1 MDTYSYIANADAA
14 AIETLYQAYQQNP
27 ESVDFGWR
35 KFFEGFDFSQQFPE
49 GAPVV
54 PGANGNGA
62 ANGAAAGA
70 TKAAPSPGPVPQP
83 DTYGV
88 LNTAASTNNAPGL
101 ASGEPASDK
110 ETAVRNLIHAFRSR
124 GHLRAKTN
132 PVRERKDR
140 KPRLD
145 LADFGLG
152 EADLDTA
159 FKNGEVLGLG
169 GQTKLR
175 DIVAAL
181 EKIYTGAIGF
191 EYMYIRD
198 PQVLDWFREK
208 VERDS
213 LAFNPGVEYKKRILK
228 KLNEAVVFENFL
240 HTKFLGQKRFSLEG
254 GETTIPALDAIIG
267 KGAELGVKEVM
278 IGMAHRGRLNVL
290 ANIMGKT
297 YEQIFSE
304 FEGTAVP
311 DLTMGDGDVKYHM
324 GYSSEVEA
332 SGGQKVNLKLAPNP
346 SHLEAVNP
354 VVEGFVRAK
363 IEHQYGGDYHQILP
377 ILIHGDAA
385 LAGQGIGYELTQMSQ
400 LEGYKTGGTIHFV
413 INNQVGFTTD
423 FEDARSS
430 IYSTDLAK
438 IIDAPVVHVNGDDP
452 EAVVFAVQLATE
464 YRQQFHADIF
474 IDMVCYRRHGHNESD
489 EPKFTQPTLYN
500 LISKHQ
506 NPREVYNATLV
517 QRGDVDAE
525 LANQMDREFRDTL
538 QARLDMV
545 KQQPLPYKYQALEN
559 EWRSL
564 HRSTPEDFEQ
574 SPETGISAEIVEKVA
589 KALTTIPEGFKPIK
603 QIDNLLKERRNMFFE
618 NYGSWVRMPEG
629 WMRDYVK
636 KYDGSRVLNWA
647 AGELLAYGSLL
658 SENHIVRVSGQDV
671 QRGTFSHRHA
681 VLHDAETSAP
691 YNSLNFMEGENEKLS
706 IYNSLLSEYAVLGF
720 EFGYGM
726 ANPTALV
733 VWEAQF
739 GDFANG
745 AQTMIDQFVVSSE
758 SKWQRMNGLVMQLP
772 HGYEGQGPEHSNA
785 RPERFLQLAAENNIV
800 VANITTPANFFHA
813 LRRQLTWS
821 FRKPLVVMSPKSMLR
836 HPLCVSPVED
846 FTSGRFREVLG
857 DDFAEAKKVKR
868 VLLCSGKVYYDL
880 LEEQRASDRRD
891 VAIVRLEQLH
901 PFPKKQLDAELAK
914 YGKAKIYWVQEE
926 PENMGYWNFM
936 LRYMRRELEDVIARK
951 PSASPATGY
960 NKIHV
965 KEQKELVARAFDK
978 PKEAVADNN
987 IEATAEIA
995 KKQD

>member
-1 MDTYSYIANADAA
+1 MDANSYIANAHGDYLDN
-14 AIETLYQAYQQNP
+14 LYQSYKADPQ
-27 ESVDFGWR
+27 SVDASWQ
-35 KFFEGFDFSQQFPE
+35 KFFEGFDFAQQYPE
-49 GAPVV
+49 G
-54 PGANGNGA
+54 GI
-62 ANGAAAGA
+62 
-70 TKAAPSPGPVPQP
+70 PQA
-83 DTYGV
+83 DGEGV
-88 LNTAASTNNAPGL
+88 LTTPASTNQAG
-101 ASGEPASDK
+101 AIRAVDTVAADK
-110 ETAVRNLIHAFRSR
+110 ETQVRNLIHAYRSR
-124 GHLRAKTN
+124 GHLVAKTN

-140 KPRLD
+140 KARLSI
-145 LADFGLG
+145 ADFGLSD
-152 EADLDTA
+152 ADLDTK

-169 GQTKLR
+169 SEATLR
-175 DIVAAL
+175 EIVAAL
-181 EKIYTGAIGF
+181 QKVYTRTIGF

-208 VERDS
+208 VEKDS
-213 LAFNPGVEYKKRILK
+213 LSFNPGVEYKKRILK

-254 GETTIPALDAIIG
+254 GETTIPALDAIIN
-267 KGAELGVKEVM
+267 KASELGVQEVM
-278 IGMAHRGRLNVL
+278 LGMAHRGRLNVL

-324 GYSSEVEA
+324 GYSSEVETE
-332 SGGQKVNLKLAPNP
+332 GGRKVNLKLAPNP

-385 LAGQGIGYELTQMSQ
+385 LAGQGIGYELTQMSL
-400 LEGYKTGGTIHFV
+400 LEGYRTGGTLHFV

-438 IIDAPVVHVNGDDP
+438 IIDAPVLHVNGDDP
-452 EAVVFAVQLATE
+452 EAVVFAVRLATE

-506 NPREVYNATLV
+506 NPREVYNAMLV
-517 QRGDVDAE
+517 QRGDVDAQ
-525 LANQMDREFRDTL
+525 LAQQMDKEFRDTL

-545 KQQPLPYKYQALEN
+545 KQKPLPYNYQPLEN

-564 HRSTPEDFEQ
+564 RRSKPEDFEK
-574 SPETGISAEIVEKVA
+574 SPETGISEEVVAKVG
-589 KALTTIPEGFKPIK
+589 KALTTLPEGFRPLK
-603 QIDNLLKERRNMFFE
+603 QIEKLMEERKKMFFE
-618 NYGSWVRMPEG
+618 TRM
-629 WMRDYVK
+629 
-636 KYDGSRVLNWA
+636 LNWA

-658 SENHIVRVSGQDV
+658 DEKHIVRVSGQDV

-691 YNSLNFMEGENEKLS
+691 YNSLNYIGEGQEKLS

-720 EFGYGM
+720 EFGYAM

-733 VWEAQF
+733 IWEAQF

-745 AQTMIDQFVVSSE
+745 AQTMIDQFIVSSE
-758 SKWQRMNGLVMQLP
+758 SKWQRMNGVVLQLP

-785 RPERFLQLAAENNIV
+785 RPERFLQLAAENNII
-800 VANITTPANFFHA
+800 VANMTTPANFFHA
-813 LRRQLTWS
+813 LRRQLTWE

-836 HPLCVSPVED
+836 HPLCVSPVEE
-846 FTSGRFREVLG
+846 FTSGHFREVLG
-857 DDFAEAKKVKR
+857 DVYADAKKVKR
-868 VLLCSGKVYYDL
+868 VLLCSGKVYFDL
-880 LEEQRASDRRD
+880 LDEQQQSGRTD

-914 YGKAKIYWVQEE
+914 YPKAKLYWVQEE
-926 PENMGYWNFM
+926 PENMGYWNYL
-936 LRYMRRELEDVIARK
+936 LRFMRRELEDVISRK

-960 NKIHV
+960 NKVHV
-965 KEQKELVARAFDK
+965 KEQKDIVARAFDK
-978 PKEAVADNN
+978 PKEAVADDN
-987 IEATAEIA
+987 IKATAEVA

>member
-1 MDTYSYIANADAA
+1 MDAYSYIANADAA

-49 GAPVV
+49 GASVL
-54 PGANGNGA
+54 PGTA
-62 ANGAAAGA
+62 ANGTPASNGTPAGA
-70 TKAAPSPGPVPQP
+70 PQAAPAPGPVPQP
-83 DTYGV
+83 DDYGV

-101 ASGEPASDK
+101 ASGEVASDK

-124 GHLRAKTN
+124 GHLRARTN

-145 LADFGLG
+145 LPDFGLN
-152 EADLDTA
+152 EADLDSV
-159 FKNGEVLGLG
+159 FRNGEGLGLG
-169 GQTKLR
+169 PQATLR

-181 EKIYTGAIGF
+181 EKIYTGSIGF

-198 PQVLDWFREK
+198 PQVLDWFRAK
-208 VERDS
+208 VEHDS

-354 VVEGFVRAK
+354 VVQGFVRAK
-363 IEHQYGGDYHQILP
+363 IEHQYADDYHQILP

-385 LAGQGIGYELTQMSQ
+385 LAGQGIGYELTQMSL

-430 IYSTDLAK
+430 IYCTDLAK

-506 NPREVYNATLV
+506 NPREVYNAMLV
-517 QRGDVDAE
+517 TRGDVDAE
-525 LANQMDREFRDTL
+525 LATQMDKEFRDTL
-538 QARLDMV
+538 QARLDLV
-545 KQQPLPYKYQALEN
+545 KQKPLPYKYQALEN

-564 HRSTPEDFEQ
+564 RRSTPEDFEQ
-574 SPETGISAEIVEKVA
+574 SPETGISAEVVEKVA

-603 QIDNLLKERRNMFFE
+603 QIDNLLKERRKMFYE
-618 NYGSWVRMPEG
+618 T
-629 WMRDYVK
+629 
-636 KYDGSRVLNWA
+636 RVLNWA

-658 SENHIVRVSGQDV
+658 TEKHIVRVSGQDC

-691 YNSLNFMEGENEKLS
+691 YNSLNNIEGENEKLR
-706 IYNSLLSEYAVLGF
+706 IFNSLLSEYAVLGF

-745 AQTMIDQFVVSSE
+745 AQTMIDQFLVSSE
-758 SKWQRMNGLVMQLP
+758 SKWQRMNGLVMLLP

-800 VANITTPANFFHA
+800 VANLTTPANFFHA

-836 HPLCVSPVED
+836 HPLCVSPVEE
-846 FTSGRFREVLG
+846 FTSGRFREVMG

-868 VLLCSGKVYYDL
+868 VLLCSGKVYFDL
-880 LEEQRASDRRD
+880 LDEQRTSDRKD

-914 YGKAKIYWVQEE
+914 YPKAKVYWVQEE

-936 LRYMRRELEDVIARK
+936 LRYMRRELEDVISRK

-960 NKIHV
+960 NKIHI
-965 KEQKELVARAFDK
+965 KEQKDLVARAFDK
-978 PKEAVADNN
+978 PKEAVADAN
-987 IEATAEIA
+987 ITATAEVA

>member
-1 MDTYSYIANADAA
+1 MDAYSYIANAHGDY
-14 AIETLYQAYQQNP
+14 IDQLYQAYKADP

-35 KFFEGFDFSQQFPE
+35 KFFEGFDFSQAYPE
-49 GAPVV
+49 DGAEQ
-54 PGANGNGA
+54 
-62 ANGAAAGA
+62 A
-70 TKAAPSPGPVPQP
+70 TGTGVLTKPASTIGSTAIAPSDSVS
-83 DTYGV
+83 
-88 LNTAASTNNAPGL
+88 A
-101 ASGEPASDK
+101 DK
-110 ETAVRNLIHAFRSR
+110 ETAVRNLIHAYRSR
-124 GHLRAKTN
+124 GHLVAKTN

-140 KPRLD
+140 HARLN
-145 LADFGLG
+145 LADFGLSD
-152 EADLDTA
+152 ADLDTT
-159 FKNGEVLGLG
+159 FKNGELLGLG
-169 GQTKLR
+169 SGAKLR
-175 DIVAAL
+175 DIIDAL
-181 EKIYTGAIGF
+181 QKIYTRTIGF

-198 PQVLDWFREK
+198 PQVLDWFRNK

-213 LAFNPGVEYKKRILK
+213 LSFNPGVEYKKRILS

-254 GETTIPALDAIIG
+254 GETTIPALDAIIQ
-267 KGAELGVKEVM
+267 KGAELGVEEVM

-324 GYSSEVEA
+324 GYSSEVDA
-332 SGGQKVNLKLAPNP
+332 AGGKKVNLKLAPNP

-363 IEHQYGGDYHQILP
+363 LDHQYGGDYKKMLP

-385 LAGQGIGYELTQMSQ
+385 VAGQGIGYEVTQMSQ
-400 LEGYKTGGTIHFV
+400 LEGYKTGGTLHFV

-430 IYSTDLAK
+430 IYCTDLAK
-438 IIDAPVVHVNGDDP
+438 IIDAPVLHVNGDDP

-489 EPKFTQPTLYN
+489 EPKFTQPALYN

-517 QRGDVDAE
+517 ERGDVDKE
-525 LANQMDREFRDTL
+525 LANQMDREFRDLL

-545 KQQPLPYKYQALEN
+545 KQQPLPYKYQPLEN

-564 HRSTPEDFEQ
+564 RRAKGEDFNQ
-574 SPETGISAEIVEKVA
+574 SPETGVSEEVVQKVA

-603 QIDNLLKERRNMFFE
+603 QIENLLKERNKMFFE
-618 NYGSWVRMPEG
+618 T
-629 WMRDYVK
+629 
-636 KYDGSRVLNWA
+636 RVLNWA
-647 AGELLAYGSLL
+647 AGEQLAYGSLL
-658 SENHIVRVSGQDV
+658 LENHIVRVSGQDV

-681 VLHDAETSAP
+681 VLHDAVTSAP
-691 YNSLNFMEGENEKLS
+691 YTPLNHIEEKQPEQLA

-720 EFGYGM
+720 EFGYAM

-733 VWEAQF
+733 IWEAQF

-745 AQTMIDQFVVSSE
+745 AQTMIDQFISSSE

-785 RPERFLQLAAENNIV
+785 RPERFLQLSAELNMV
-800 VANITTPANFFHA
+800 VANITTPANFFHL
-813 LRRQLTWS
+813 LRRQLVWQ
-821 FRKPLVVMSPKSMLR
+821 FRKPCVVMSPKSLLR
-836 HPLCVSPVED
+836 HPLCVSPVEE
-846 FTSGRFREVLG
+846 FTSGTFREVLG
-857 DDFAEAKKVKR
+857 DTYAEAKKVKR
-868 VLLCSGKVYYDL
+868 VLLCSGKIYFDL
-880 LEEQRASDRRD
+880 LEEQTKSERKD

-901 PFPKKQLDAELAK
+901 PFPQTQLQAELAK
-914 YGKAKIYWVQEE
+914 YPKAELIWVQEE
-926 PENMGYWNFM
+926 PENMGYWNYM
-936 LRYMRRELEDVIARK
+936 LRFMRRELADVVARK

-960 NKIHV
+960 NKVHV
-965 KEQKELVARAFDK
+965 QEQKQIVARAFEL
-978 PKEAVADNN
+978 PAAAVADKN
-987 IEATAEIA
+987 IKTTAEVA

>member
-1 MDTYSYIANADAA
+1 MDANSYIANAHGDYLDN
-14 AIETLYQAYQQNP
+14 LYQSYKADPQ
-27 ESVDFGWR
+27 SVDASWQ
-35 KFFEGFDFSQQFPE
+35 KFFEGFDFAQQYPE
-49 GAPVV
+49 DGM
-54 PGANGNGA
+54 
-62 ANGAAAGA
+62 
-70 TKAAPSPGPVPQP
+70 PQA
-83 DTYGV
+83 DGEGV
-88 LNTAASTNNAPGL
+88 LTTSASTNQAG
-101 ASGEPASDK
+101 AVRAVDTVAADK
-110 ETAVRNLIHAFRSR
+110 ETQVRNLIHAYRSR
-124 GHLRAKTN
+124 GHLVAKTN

-140 KPRLD
+140 KARLSI
-145 LADFGLG
+145 ADFGLSD
-152 EADLDTA
+152 ADLDTK

-169 GQTKLR
+169 SEATLR
-175 DIVAAL
+175 EIVAAL
-181 EKIYTGAIGF
+181 QKVYTRTIGF

-208 VERDS
+208 VEKDS
-213 LAFNPGVEYKKRILK
+213 LSFNPGVEYKKRILK

-254 GETTIPALDAIIG
+254 GETTIPALDAIIN
-267 KGAELGVKEVM
+267 KASELGVQEVM

-332 SGGQKVNLKLAPNP
+332 EGGQKVNLKLAPNP

-385 LAGQGIGYELTQMSQ
+385 LAGQGIGYELTQMSL
-400 LEGYKTGGTIHFV
+400 LEGYRTGGTLHFV

-438 IIDAPVVHVNGDDP
+438 IIDAPVLHVNGDDP
-452 EAVVFAVQLATE
+452 EAVVFAVRLATE

-506 NPREVYNATLV
+506 NPREVYNAMLV
-517 QRGDVDAE
+517 QRGDVDAQ
-525 LANQMDREFRDTL
+525 LAQQMDKEFRDTL

-545 KQQPLPYKYQALEN
+545 KQKPLPYNYQPLEN
-559 EWRSL
+559 EWRTL
-564 HRSTPEDFEQ
+564 RRSKPEDFEK
-574 SPETGISAEIVEKVA
+574 SPETGISEEVVA
-589 KALTTIPEGFKPIK
+589 KVGQALTTLPEGFRPLK
-603 QIDNLLKERRNMFFE
+603 QIEKLMEERKKMFFE
-618 NYGSWVRMPEG
+618 TRM
-629 WMRDYVK
+629 
-636 KYDGSRVLNWA
+636 LNWA

-658 SENHIVRVSGQDV
+658 DEKHIVRVSGQDV

-691 YNSLNFMEGENEKLS
+691 YNSLNYIGEGQEKLS

-720 EFGYGM
+720 EFGYAM

-733 VWEAQF
+733 IWEAQF

-745 AQTMIDQFVVSSE
+745 AQTMIDQFIVSSE
-758 SKWQRMNGLVMQLP
+758 SKWQRMNGVVLQLP

-785 RPERFLQLAAENNIV
+785 RPERFLQLAAENNII
-800 VANITTPANFFHA
+800 VANMTTPANFFHA
-813 LRRQLTWS
+813 LRRQLTWE

-836 HPLCVSPVED
+836 HPLCVSPVEE
-846 FTSGRFREVLG
+846 FTSGHFREVLG
-857 DDFAEAKKVKR
+857 DVYADAKKVKR
-868 VLLCSGKVYYDL
+868 VLLCSGKVYFDL
-880 LEEQRASDRRD
+880 LDEQQQSGRTD

-914 YGKAKIYWVQEE
+914 YPKAKVYWVQEE
-926 PENMGYWNFM
+926 PENMGYWNYL
-936 LRYMRRELEDVIARK
+936 LRFMRRELEDVISRK

-960 NKIHV
+960 NKVHV
-965 KEQKELVARAFDK
+965 KEQKDLVARAFDK
-978 PKEAVADNN
+978 PKEAVADDN
-987 IEATAEIA
+987 IKATAEVA

>member
-1 MDTYSYIANADAA
+1 MDAYSYIANADAA

-49 GAPVV
+49 GASVL
-54 PGANGNGA
+54 PGNGVATNGN
-62 ANGAAAGA
+62 ANGAPASSV
-70 TKAAPSPGPVPQP
+70 KAPIASSSAPQS
-83 DTYGV
+83 DDYGV

-101 ASGEPASDK
+101 SSGETVASDK
-110 ETAVRNLIHAFRSR
+110 ETAVCNLIHAYRSR
-124 GHLRAKTN
+124 GHLRATTN

-145 LADFGLG
+145 LLDVGLS

-159 FKNGEVLGLG
+159 FKSGEGLGLG
-169 GQTKLR
+169 PQAKLR

-181 EKIYTGAIGF
+181 EKIYTGPIGF

-198 PQVLDWFREK
+198 PQVLDWFRTK
-208 VERDS
+208 VEKDS

-267 KGAELGVKEVM
+267 KGAERGVKEVM

-290 ANIMGKT
+290 ANVMGKT

-304 FEGTAVP
+304 FEGTSVP

-363 IEHQYGGDYHQILP
+363 IEHQYDGDYHQILP

-385 LAGQGIGYELTQMSQ
+385 LAGQGIGYELTQMS
-400 LEGYKTGGTIHFV
+400 LLDGYKTGGTVHFI

-430 IYSTDLAK
+430 IYCTDIAK

-506 NPREVYNATLV
+506 NPREVYNTMLV
-517 QRGDVDAE
+517 SRGDVDAE
-525 LANQMDREFRDTL
+525 LAAQMDKEFRETL
-538 QARLDMV
+538 QARLDLV
-545 KQQPLPYKYQALEN
+545 KQAPLPYKYQALEN

-564 HRSTPEDFEQ
+564 RRSTPEDFDQ
-574 SPETGISAEIVEKVA
+574 SPETGISEDTVQRVA
-589 KALTTIPEGFKPIK
+589 KALTTIPDGFKPIK
-603 QIDNLLKERRNMFFE
+603 QIDNLLKERRKMF
-618 NYGSWVRMPEG
+618 
-629 WMRDYVK
+629 
-636 KYDGSRVLNWA
+636 YDTRVLNWA

-658 SENHIVRVSGQDV
+658 TEQHIVRVSGQDC

-691 YNSLNFMEGENEKLS
+691 YTSLNNMEGENEKLR
-706 IYNSLLSEYAVLGF
+706 IFNSLLSEYAVLGF

-745 AQTMIDQFVVSSE
+745 AQTMIDQFLVSSE
-758 SKWQRMNGLVMQLP
+758 SKWQRMNGLVMLLP

-800 VANITTPANFFHA
+800 VANITSPANFFHA
-813 LRRQLTWS
+813 LRRQLMWS

-836 HPLCVSPVED
+836 HPLCVAPVEE
-846 FTSGRFREVLG
+846 FTSGHFREVIG
-857 DDFAEAKKVKR
+857 DDFVEAKKVKR
-868 VLLCSGKVYYDL
+868 VLLCSGKVYFDL
-880 LEEQRASDRRD
+880 LDEQRTAGRKD

-901 PFPKKQLDAELAK
+901 PFPQKQLTAELAK
-914 YGKAKIYWVQEE
+914 YPKAKPYWVQEE
-926 PENMGYWNFM
+926 PENMGYWSFM
-936 LRYMRRELEDVIARK
+936 LRFMRRELEDVIARK

-960 NKIHV
+960 NKIHL
-965 KEQKELVARAFDK
+965 KEQKDLVARAFDK
-978 PKEAVADNN
+978 PKEAVADGN

>member
-1 MDTYSYIANADAA
+1 
-14 AIETLYQAYQQNP
+14 
-27 ESVDFGWR
+27 
-35 KFFEGFDFSQQFPE
+35 
-49 GAPVV
+49 
-54 PGANGNGA
+54 
-62 ANGAAAGA
+62 
-70 TKAAPSPGPVPQP
+70 QP

-88 LNTAASTNNAPGL
+88 LNTEASTNNAPPI
-101 ASGEPASDK
+101 ANGEVAGDK
-110 ETAVRNLIHAFRSR
+110 ETAVRNLIHAYRSR

-145 LADFGLG
+145 LTDFGLSEG
-152 EADLDTA
+152 DMDSV
-159 FKNGEVLGLG
+159 FKNGEGLGLG
-169 GQTKLR
+169 PQATLR

-181 EKIYTGAIGF
+181 EKIYTGPIGF

-267 KGAELGVKEVM
+267 KGAELGVQEVM

-324 GYSSEVEA
+324 GYSSEVTA

-363 IEHQYGGDYHQILP
+363 IEHQYANDYHQILP

-385 LAGQGIGYELTQMSQ
+385 LAGQGIGYELTQMSL

-438 IIDAPVVHVNGDDP
+438 IIDAPVLHVNGDNP

-500 LISKHQ
+500 IISKHQ
-506 NPREVYNATLV
+506 NPREVYNAMLV
-517 QRGDVDAE
+517 QRGDVDAA
-525 LANQMDREFRDTL
+525 LASQMDKEFRDTL

-545 KQQPLPYKYQALEN
+545 KQKPLPYKYQALEN

-564 HRSTPEDFEQ
+564 RRSRPEDFDQ
-574 SPETGISAEIVEKVA
+574 SPETGISEDTVQRVA
-589 KALTTIPEGFKPIK
+589 QALTTIPEGFKPIK
-603 QIDNLLKERRNMFFE
+603 QIDNLLKERRKMFYE
-618 NYGSWVRMPEG
+618 T
-629 WMRDYVK
+629 
-636 KYDGSRVLNWA
+636 RVLNWA

-658 SENHIVRVSGQDV
+658 AENHIVRVSGQDC

-691 YNSLNFMEGENEKLS
+691 YTSLNHMEGEHENLR
-706 IYNSLLSEYAVLGF
+706 IFNSLLSEYAVLGF
-720 EFGYGM
+720 EFGYAM

-758 SKWQRMNGLVMQLP
+758 SKWQRMNGVVMLLP

-785 RPERFLQLAAENNIV
+785 RPERFLQLAAEHNIV
-800 VANITTPANFFHA
+800 VANMTTPANFFHA

-821 FRKPLVVMSPKSMLR
+821 FRKPLIVMSPKSMLR
-836 HPLCVSPVED
+836 HPLCVSPIEE
-846 FTSGRFREVLG
+846 FTSGTFREVLG
-857 DDFAEAKKVKR
+857 DTFAEAKKVKR
-868 VLLCSGKVYYDL
+868 VLLCSGKVYFDL
-880 LEEQRASDRRD
+880 LEEQRTSNRTD
-891 VAIVRLEQLH
+891 VAIIRLEQLH
-901 PFPKKQLDAELAK
+901 PFPKKQLDAELAQ
-914 YGKAKIYWVQEE
+914 YAKAKVYWVQEE
-926 PENMGYWNFM
+926 PENMGYWNYM
-936 LRYMRRELEDVIARK
+936 LRYMRRDLEDVISRK

-965 KEQKELVARAFDK
+965 KEQKELIARAFDK
-978 PKEAVADNN
+978 PQEAVADDN
-987 IEATAEIA
+987 IKEVVEIA
-995 KKQD
+995 DKKVTD

>member
-1 MDTYSYIANADAA
+1 MDSYSYIANADAA

-35 KFFEGFDFSQQFPE
+35 KFFEGFDFSQQFPD

-54 PGANGNGA
+54 PSAATNGAPA
-62 ANGAAAGA
+62 ANGSAAGA
-70 TKAAPSPGPVPQP
+70 TKAEPAPGPVPQP

-88 LNTAASTNNAPGL
+88 LNTSASTNNAPGL
-101 ASGEPASDK
+101 ASGEMAADK
-110 ETAVRNLIHAFRSR
+110 ETAVRNLIHAYRSR

-145 LADFGLG
+145 LPDFGLS
-152 EADLDTA
+152 EADLDTP
-159 FKNGEVLGLG
+159 FRNGEVLGLG
-169 GQTKLR
+169 TQATLR

-181 EKIYTGAIGF
+181 EKIYTGPIGF

-324 GYSSEVEA
+324 GYSSEVET
-332 SGGQKVNLKLAPNP
+332 STGLKVNLKLAPNP

-354 VVEGFVRAK
+354 VVQGFVRAK
-363 IEHQYGGDYHQILP
+363 IEHQYEGDYHQILP

-385 LAGQGIGYELTQMSQ
+385 LAGQGIGYELTQMSL
-400 LEGYKTGGTIHFV
+400 LEGYKTGGTVHFV

-438 IIDAPVVHVNGDDP
+438 IIDAPVLHVNGDDP

-500 LISKHQ
+500 IISKHQ
-506 NPREVYNATLV
+506 NPREVYNAMLV

-525 LANQMDREFRDTL
+525 LAAQMDKEFRDTL
-538 QARLDMV
+538 QARLDLV
-545 KQQPLPYKYQALEN
+545 KQKPLPYKYQALEN

-564 HRSTPEDFEQ
+564 RRSTPEDFEQ
-574 SPETGISAEIVEKVA
+574 SPETGISAETVEKVA
-589 KALTTIPEGFKPIK
+589 KALTTIPDGFKPIK
-603 QIDNLLKERRNMFFE
+603 QIDNLLRERRKMFFE
-618 NYGSWVRMPEG
+618 T
-629 WMRDYVK
+629 
-636 KYDGSRVLNWA
+636 RVLNWA

-658 SENHIVRVSGQDV
+658 DEKHIVRVSGQDV

-691 YNSLNFMEGENEKLS
+691 YNSLNNIGEGQEKLS
-706 IYNSLLSEYAVLGF
+706 IFNSLLSEYAVLGF

-745 AQTMIDQFVVSSE
+745 AQTMIDQFLVSSE
-758 SKWQRMNGLVMQLP
+758 SKWQRMNGLVMLLP

-800 VANITTPANFFHA
+800 VANLTAPANFFHA

-836 HPLCVSPVED
+836 HPLCVSPIED
-846 FTSGRFREVLG
+846 FTSGHFREVIG
-857 DDFAEAKKVKR
+857 DDFVDAKKVKR
-868 VLLCSGKVYYDL
+868 VLLCSGKVYFDL
-880 LEEQRASDRRD
+880 LDEQRASNRKD
-891 VAIVRLEQLH
+891 VAIVRMEQLH

-914 YGKAKIYWVQEE
+914 YPKAKVYWVQEE
-926 PENMGYWNFM
+926 PENMGCWSFM
-936 LRYMRRELEDVIARK
+936 LRYMRRELEDVISRK

-960 NKIHV
+960 NKIHI
-965 KEQKELVARAFDK
+965 KEQKDLVARAFDK
-978 PKEAVADNN
+978 PKEAVADGN
-987 IEATAEIA
+987 IIATVEVA

>member
-1 MDTYSYIANADAA
+1 MDSYSYIANADAA

-54 PGANGNGA
+54 PGAATNGA
-62 ANGAAAGA
+62 PATNGTAAAA
-70 TKAAPSPGPVPQP
+70 KAATSTAPQA
-83 DTYGV
+83 DDYGV
-88 LNTAASTNNAPGL
+88 LNTPASTNNAPGTL
-101 ASGEPASDK
+101 ASGEVAADK
-110 ETAVRNLIHAFRSR
+110 ETAVRNLIHAYRSR

-152 EADLDTA
+152 EADLDTV
-159 FKNGEVLGLG
+159 FRNGEVLGLG
-169 GQTKLR
+169 GPAKLR

-198 PQVLDWFREK
+198 PQVLDWFRAK
-208 VERDS
+208 VEHDS

-324 GYSSEVEA
+324 GYSSEVET

-385 LAGQGIGYELTQMSQ
+385 LAGQGIGYEVTQMSQ

-438 IIDAPVVHVNGDDP
+438 IIDAPVVHVNGDNP

-506 NPREVYNATLV
+506 NPREVYNAMLV

-525 LANQMDREFRDTL
+525 LAAQMDKEFRDTL
-538 QARLDMV
+538 QARLDLV
-545 KQQPLPYKYQALEN
+545 KQAPLPYKYQALEN

-564 HRSTPEDFEQ
+564 RRSTPEDFEK
-574 SPETGISAEIVEKVA
+574 SPETGISAETVEKVA

-603 QIDNLLKERRNMFFE
+603 QIDNLLKERRKMFYE
-618 NYGSWVRMPEG
+618 T
-629 WMRDYVK
+629 
-636 KYDGSRVLNWA
+636 RVLNWA

-658 SENHIVRVSGQDV
+658 SEKHIVRVSGQDV

-733 VWEAQF
+733 IWEAQF

-836 HPLCVSPVED
+836 HPLCVSPVEE
-846 FTSGRFREVLG
+846 FTSGHFREVLG

-880 LEEQRASDRRD
+880 LDEQRNSDRKD
-891 VAIVRLEQLH
+891 VAIVRMEQLH

-914 YGKAKIYWVQEE
+914 YPKAKVYWVQEE

-978 PKEAVADNN
+978 PKEAVADAN
-987 IEATAEIA
+987 IKATVEVA
-995 KKQD
+995 KKEE